1 MNPQTDFIQK
11 ISKCVANDTFVRLT
25 LSKNV
30 DRSASLKK
38 VLIKLALIK
47 KELQYSFVYRHE
59 TQDITKNFS
68 IKNGEAELEKII
80 GNEFWVANFFTTKR
94 DFVFEKNKKG
104 KINLREGKPTF
115 PQKPD
120 RQHDK
125 DKTGLIQKA
134 TYLQELGIL
143 DDKNRV
149 QKGKGDKYKQ
159 IKKFVE
165 VIADLLRK
173 NPQILANK
181 LIGMNEQK
189 SLRIV
194 DMGSGKGYLTF
205 ALYDYLV
212 NILNLQAKVTGV
224 EIREN
229 LIEIC
234 NEIAQNSKFENLHFE
249 QGFIQGYEL
258 PKTDIL
264 IALHACETATDEAI
278 AKGIKADAQLIVCAP
293 CCHKQI
299 RKQIKDD
306 SLLEP
311 ILNFGILKERQA
323 EIVTDTIR
331 ALILESNG
339 YKTKVFEFISMDHTG
354 KNVMIVGQKRREA
367 VDAKI
372 YLDKV
377 EELKK
382 QFGIEFHYLEK
393 LTSNI

>member
-11 ISKCVANDTFVRLT
+11 ISKCVTNDTFVRLT

-149 QKGKGDKYKQ
+149 QKGKSILEKELAELGLQ
-159 IKKFVE
+159 PNSRIIKK
-165 VIADLLRK
+165 LLPAYDVLSK
-173 NPQILANK
+173 DELY
-181 LIGMNEQK
+181 
-189 SLRIV
+189 SLL
-194 DMGSGKGYLTF
+194 GS
-205 ALYDYLV
+205 
-212 NILNLQAKVTGV
+212 
-224 EIREN
+224 EIITLEN
-229 LIEIC
+229 L
-234 NEIAQNSKFENLHFE
+234 K
-249 QGFIQGYEL
+249 
-258 PKTDIL
+258 
-264 IALHACETATDEAI
+264 
-278 AKGIKADAQLIVCAP
+278 
-293 CCHKQI
+293 
-299 RKQIKDD
+299 
-306 SLLEP
+306 
-311 ILNFGILKERQA
+311 
-323 EIVTDTIR
+323 
-331 ALILESNG
+331 
-339 YKTKVFEFISMDHTG
+339 KV
-354 KNVMIVGQKRREA
+354 
-367 VDAKI
+367 
-372 YLDKV
+372 
-377 EELKK
+377 
-382 QFGIEFHYLEK
+382 
-393 LTSNI
+393 

>member
-205 ALYDYLV
+205 SLYDYLV

-264 IALHACETATDEAI
+264 IALHACDTATDEAI

>member
-264 IALHACETATDEAI
+264 IALHACDTATDEAI

-331 ALILESNG
+331 ALILE
-339 YKTKVFEFISMDHTG
+339 
-354 KNVMIVGQKRREA
+354 
-367 VDAKI
+367 
-372 YLDKV
+372 
-377 EELKK
+377 
-382 QFGIEFHYLEK
+382 
-393 LTSNI
+393 

>member
-11 ISKCVANDTFVRLT
+11 ISKCVTNDTFVRLT

-212 NILNLQAKVTGV
+212 NILNLQAKVTGI

-264 IALHACETATDEAI
+264 IALHACDTATDEAI

>member
-264 IALHACETATDEAI
+264 IALHACDTATDEAI

-354 KNVMIVGQKRREA
+354 KNVKIVGQKRREA

>member
-1 MNPQTDFIQK
+1 
-11 ISKCVANDTFVRLT
+11 
-25 LSKNV
+25 
-30 DRSASLKK
+30 
-38 VLIKLALIK
+38 
-47 KELQYSFVYRHE
+47 
-59 TQDITKNFS
+59 
-68 IKNGEAELEKII
+68 
-80 GNEFWVANFFTTKR
+80 
-94 DFVFEKNKKG
+94 
-104 KINLREGKPTF
+104 
-115 PQKPD
+115 
-120 RQHDK
+120 
-125 DKTGLIQKA
+125 
-134 TYLQELGIL
+134 
-143 DDKNRV
+143 
-149 QKGKGDKYKQ
+149 
-159 IKKFVE
+159 
-165 VIADLLRK
+165 
-173 NPQILANK
+173 
-181 LIGMNEQK
+181 MNEQK

-264 IALHACETATDEAI
+264 IALHACDTATDEAI